1 MSKPARGGRSQL
13 RRPLSPRTPHRAT
26 QSGNILYRLSTLPVI
41 TNTTYSLALSITN
54 LKISQKEILAFN
66 LFSVAQLKS
75 LTLVHIL
82 SAWPSRGSLRGTF
95 GLRNYEM
102 VPLRVYLFSKI
113 QIPTPFKAKNLLN
126 ESLFLRKDL

>member
-1 MSKPARGGRSQL
+1 M

-26 QSGNILYRLSTLPVI
+26 QSGNILYRLSTLPVN
-41 TNTTYSLALSITN
+41 TNTTCSLALSITN
-54 LKISQKEILAFN
+54 LKISQKETLSFN

-75 LTLVHIL
+75 LTLVRIL

-102 VPLRVYLFSKI
+102 VPLRVFLFFKK
-113 QIPTPFKAKNLLN
+113 TFTLLYKAKNQSLLQ
-126 ESLFLRKDL
+126 SAFIRKVL